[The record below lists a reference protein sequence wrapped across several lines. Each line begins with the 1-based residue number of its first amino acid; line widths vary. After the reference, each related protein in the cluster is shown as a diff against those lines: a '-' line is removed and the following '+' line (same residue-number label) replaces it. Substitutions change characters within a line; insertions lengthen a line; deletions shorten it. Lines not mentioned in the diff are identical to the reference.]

1 MHIELNNKCKS
12 LGGLS
17 DLTVLAPIKKGLVP
31 SLDSVTY
38 KTRVRRL
45 LEALQLLRESSHEYA
60 LFRPVSDSSERVGRI
75 HSFRVAIV
83 EPEDKLLLAVTFDGA
98 QESYMRVLWQK
109 IGTLLDLLFCS
120 TEGYVSAYGHSLAEW
135 AAWIDRM
142 QVPTDFFYGR
152 PGVTGED
159 VVFLRNDE
167 RERQMNPDA
176 RDADLAAVRRVT
188 PSAEKAAWELANGV
202 PSWVAEAAR
211 QGFQTVALLHR
222 LTAWF
227 IPNTPDGGFLHR
239 AARDLLPEFRKLEQ
253 DRLLEDAMEEAR
265 ERFDEQLTWFF
276 HPFAQRD
283 VPDPPTAGPDAGTL
297 ANIQGGILG
306 AYENITHGALLLM
319 AFKPRVPIDAF
330 WNTIAPLISRADAQP
345 IDGRLVCNLAIT
357 LDGLRA
363 AGLTE
368 DELSAFP
375 LEFRE
380 GMAARCSV
388 LGDFRTNHPR
398 RWNLPVRNW
407 HAGEREGEAVELSAV
422 HVLVQLRIGNAPGT
436 LPDERN
442 YDLGDDKHPL
452 YAVIQDLETALQGC
466 MVFLS
471 RQPLARHLRK
481 TAADP
486 KPKVVEHFGYADG
499 DGQPVVD
506 PEKNGKI
513 YKQNLVHLGELLLG
527 HPNAAEQ
534 APPKADPDDGA
545 SWLADGTFLV
555 VRKLRQDVAKFNA
568 VLENAAT
575 SSGMAA
581 ETIAEKLMGRKRE
594 DGDPLAMP
602 GAGNDFDYK
611 RDELGKLCPLHAHIR
626 RANPRAQVERDLPP
640 LPPGGR
646 VPRIM
651 RRSMSYGP
659 RYDSSSAADSTVNQT
674 ERGMLFMAYNA
685 SIAEQFEVIQRWL
698 AGGNSTGGYSG
709 HSDPLI
715 GVPTSGQ
722 KRIFTF
728 ECPVTGAG
736 GVEVD
741 TVVRVPLDGEA
752 DAVKLGD
759 PIVRLEWGM
768 YLFTPSIATVDRLK
782 GRAAERVRPTTLQ
795 CPWSAR
801 RGRVEIERLQKMQAQ
816 GSPADTRALAQAWKA
831 LLEDPQAQ
839 KDFVSASVWASIRE
853 DFGGVLRTPYGVV
866 VASHDLVMD
875 VLRDPQQRYTVAGYR
890 ERMTATI
897 GDIFLG
903 LDDQGSGCP
912 YRKRSTATNQG
923 IMLLAKQESFEQA
936 RELARGA
943 IKDLI
948 DREVAIAGRTDS
960 AQWQLTFTSREVVDR
975 VLEGMCQQWFG
986 VPAGGD
992 YIAPGAFRWDWDPRS
1007 AVLYPGNF
1015 SSPSR
1020 YIFQP
1025 NPGDE
1030 VLRIGSLHG
1039 RTLHTAFKAWVKAL
1053 RDADPAAVPTRPD
1066 GTESPLGKV
1075 IFAAFPRS
1083 GAGDP
1088 VVDDQQDTLTA
1099 ETMLGALIGFLP
1111 TVDGNL
1117 RQSLNEW
1124 LKDGSFW
1131 SLRSSLP
1138 QAEIAFGSASLA
1150 RVEAQLRQSMLLRPA
1165 AELLWRQPSRAHTIG
1180 SVAVEPQDT
1189 IVVSVVSATHEL
1201 LEQGKDDLSPIFG
1214 GARKTDPQAPTHAC
1228 PGYDAAMG
1236 VMLGVLTALLEIPH
1250 AMRPAPTPLTLR
1262 LEGPREPVS
1271 PVAALHP
1278 VLQLDPMRDATLI
1291 TAAAGGL
1298 NGLAAQNI
1306 ATGTRAMLL
1315 RDMAFDLKASN
1326 VAFGEMKPLD
1336 ATPIGTGHWLLLE
1349 GDSWFKYP
1357 SGALFDLAD
1366 FLESQHKFKV
1376 SNLAKAKDKLSEVSV
1391 NQVTELCNEFKDMT
1405 LRGTPPVAILL
1416 SAGGNDVTREKLLPL
1431 VKPVSSGGGLNE
1443 DAVAATVDGTM
1454 RAQYES
1460 MLTTIRTQC
1469 RYADNTPVPV
1479 FLLGYDYPIPDGRN
1493 IFGSTNGRFAWL
1505 RDWLVSLGYDLPG
1518 GLQVMHDLIDRLN
1531 EMQAKICTTAPF
1543 VDQVFHADL
1552 RGTLSFE
1559 LQNEAYMADWAN
1571 ELHPMPSGFEKLTQK
1586 LVLDYLA
1593 TKLPALQ

>member
-1 MHIELNNKCKS
+1 MHIELNNKSKS

-120 TEGYVSAYGHSLAEW
+120 TERYVSAYGHSLAEW

-142 QVPTDFFYGR
+142 QIPTDFFYGR

-159 VVFLRNDE
+159 VVFLRDDE

-188 PSAEKAAWELANGV
+188 PSAEKAAWDLANGI

-211 QGFQTVALLHR
+211 QGFQTVAVLHR

-239 AARDLLPEFRKLEQ
+239 AARDLLPEFRKLER

-265 ERFDEQLTWFF
+265 ERFDEQLSWFF
-276 HPFAQRD
+276 HPFAQRE
-283 VPDPPTAGPDAGTL
+283 VPDPPTAGPDPVTL

-330 WNTIAPLISRADAQP
+330 WNTLTPLITRASTQP

-357 LDGLRA
+357 PDGLRA

-368 DELSAFP
+368 AELSAFP

-388 LGDFRTNHPR
+388 LGDLRTNHPR
-398 RWNLPVRNW
+398 RWELPARNW
-407 HAGEREGEAVELSAV
+407 RAGERQGEAVELSAV
-422 HVLVQLRIGNAPGT
+422 HVLVQLRIGNAAGT
-436 LPDERN
+436 PPETRVYN
-442 YDLGDDKHPL
+442 LGNAKHPL
-452 YAVIQDLETALQGC
+452 YPYIQNLEAALGGC
-466 MVFLS
+466 MEFLS
-471 RQPLARHLRK
+471 LQPMARHWK
-481 TAADP
+481 TPTDS
-486 KPKVVEHFGYADG
+486 KSKVVEHFGYADG
-499 DGQPVVD
+499 AGQPVVD
-506 PEKNGKI
+506 PKDNGPI
-513 YKQNLVHLGELLLG
+513 YKQNLVHLGEFLVG

-534 APPKADPDDGA
+534 APPKPCLDDCA
-545 SWLADGTFLV
+545 SWLSDGTFLV
-555 VRKLRQDVAKFNA
+555 VRKLRQDVARFNE
-568 VLENAAT
+568 VLENAAAST
-575 SSGMAA
+575 GVAA
-581 ETIAEKLMGRKRE
+581 ETIAAKMMGRTR
-594 DGDPLAMP
+594 DADPLAMP

-611 RDELGKLCPLHAHIR
+611 RDEFGKLCPLHAHIR
-626 RANPRAQVERDLPP
+626 RANPRAQQERDLPS
-640 LPPGGR
+640 LPPGER

-659 RYDSSSAADSTVNQT
+659 RYDTSAAADPKVNQQP
-674 ERGMLFMAYNA
+674 RGMVFMAYNA
-685 SIAEQFEVIQRWL
+685 SIAEQYEVIQRWL

-715 GVPTSGQ
+715 GVPVSGQ
-722 KRIFTF
+722 KRILTF
-728 ECPVTGAG
+728 ECPVKGAD

-741 TVVRVPLDGEA
+741 SVVRVPLDGDA
-752 DAVKLGD
+752 DPVKLAD

-768 YLFTPSIATVDRLK
+768 YLFTPSIAAVNRLK
-782 GRAAERVRPTTLQ
+782 TRAAERVSPAAVP

-801 RGRVEIERLQKMQAQ
+801 RGRLEIERLQRMEAQ
-816 GSPADTRALAQAWKA
+816 GSPADMRALAQAWKA
-831 LLEDPQAQ
+831 ILEDPEAQ
-839 KDFVSASVWASIRE
+839 KDFLSASVWASIRE

-866 VASHDLVMD
+866 VASHELVME
-875 VLRDPQQRYTVAGYR
+875 VLRDPRQRYTVSGYR
-890 ERMTATI
+890 ERAMATI
-897 GDIFLG
+897 GDIYLG

-912 YRKRSTATNQG
+912 YRKRSKMTNDR
-923 IMLLAKQESFEQA
+923 IMLLGKEEAFVRA
-936 RELARGA
+936 RELARLA
-943 IKDLI
+943 MDELI
-948 DREVAIAGRTDS
+948 EREMGIARRTDS
-960 AQWQLTFTSREVVDR
+960 AQWQLTFTSKEVVDR

-986 VPAGGD
+986 VPAGGP

-1039 RTLHTAFKAWVKAL
+1039 RTLHTAFKAWIKAL
-1053 RDADPAAVPTRPD
+1053 RDVDPAAVPIRPD
-1066 GTESPLGKV
+1066 GSEAPLGRE

-1088 VVDDQQDTLTA
+1088 VADDQQDTLTA
-1099 ETMLGALIGFLP
+1099 ETMLGAMIGFLP

-1131 SLRSSLP
+1131 SLRATMFKSE
-1138 QAEIAFGSASLA
+1138 AAFGSDSVA
-1150 RVEAQLRQSMLLRPA
+1150 RVEAQLRQSMQLRPS
-1165 AELLWRQPSRAHTIG
+1165 AELLWRQPSRPHTIG
-1180 SVAVEPQDT
+1180 SVAVDTRDT

-1201 LEQGKDDLSPIFG
+1201 LEQGKNDVYPIFG
-1214 GARKTDPQAPTHAC
+1214 GDRKADPQAPTHAC
-1228 PGYDAAMG
+1228 PGYEAAMG
-1236 VMLGVLTALLEIPH
+1236 VMLGVLTALLEIPR

-1262 LEGPREPVS
+1262 LEGPM
-1271 PVAALHP
+1271 AAGAVPAQAPHLI
-1278 VLQLDPMRDATLI
+1278 LQLDPKHDATLI
-1291 TAAAGGL
+1291 AAATGGL
-1298 NGLAAQNI
+1298 DALAAQNI
-1306 ATGTRAMLL
+1306 ATGTRAILL

-1326 VAFGEMKPLD
+1326 VEFGPTSTMD
-1336 ATPIGTGHWLLLE
+1336 ATPIGLGHWLLLE

-1357 SGALFDLAD
+1357 SGAFFDLAD
-1366 FLESQHKFKV
+1366 FLQSQHKFEL
-1376 SNLAKAKDKLSEVSV
+1376 SNLAKAKDKLSEISM
-1391 NQVTELCNEFKDMT
+1391 NQVTELCIEFKDMKV
-1405 LRGTPPVAILL
+1405 RGEPPVAILL
-1416 SAGGNDVTREKLLPL
+1416 SAGGNDVTKEKLVPL
-1431 VKPVSSGGGLNE
+1431 VKPVSAGGGLDV
-1443 DAVAATVDGTM
+1443 DAVAQTVDGTM
-1454 RAQYES
+1454 RAQFET
-1460 MLTTIRTQC
+1460 MLTTILEECQLS
-1469 RYADNTPVPV
+1469 DNTPVPV

-1493 IFGSTNGRFAWL
+1493 IFGVTFGGAWL
-1505 RDWLVSLGYDLPG
+1505 GDWLEDLGYDLPG
-1518 GLQVMHDLIDRLN
+1518 GQDIMRKLIDRLN
-1531 EMQAKICTTAPF
+1531 EMLAGLCASAPF
-1543 VDQVFHADL
+1543 VDKVFHADL
-1552 RGTLSFE
+1552 RGTLSNVLE
-1559 LQNEAYMADWAN
+1559 GEAYKADWAN
-1571 ELHPMPSGFEKLTQK
+1571 ELHPTPSGFEKLTQK
-1586 LVLDYLA
+1586 LVQDCLA
-1593 TKLPALQ
+1593 AKLVALQ